1 MRRLEVSLR
10 PGRAERS
17 SPPARGG
24 PRWSAGVRGGPCQ
37 APRLGTDLRGP
48 PCAAV
53 DRLFSARKTAVTRE
67 RGVASGRSRAP
78 RNRLGGAEPVA
89 PCPGRWAAPRPRG
102 GPPKVRIRRKKWE
115 KNIERRSNVRSNYC
129 LKYVTRIKFGQQSE
143 FNGFVELLS
152 VLTNVRSKKKNSEQC
167 PQKWVDKG
175 MSSHWVTQTKNT
187 DISPTFSDCCPSDC

>member
-17 SPPARGG
+17 SPLPPVKFPPQPNANSRARGG

-115 KNIERRSNVRSNYC
+115 KNSEKIQSVGSPLPPVKFPPGPNANSLQPGCMNRRAAQ
-129 LKYVTRIKFGQQSE
+129 LETRLCFGTE
-143 FNGFVELLS
+143 K
-152 VLTNVRSKKKNSEQC
+152 T
-167 PQKWVDKG
+167 
-175 MSSHWVTQTKNT
+175 
-187 DISPTFSDCCPSDC
+187 